1 LASFNTTQSLSPPDP
16 EDISTYRDY
25 LQTAHPIAE
34 AETRFLDPAEDLVSI
49 SSDHMPP
56 SSSSYSASQSSV
68 SSYPSSTI
76 IPQTKPSEPFPD
88 EETQSILPALAAA
101 LATAILIPIL
111 AFTVIPNFIGRIA
124 VTSIAACGVLGAA
137 IQGGVVDMNMVLRSE
152 GLMCVGIYGG
162 VMIVVAGIMAG

>member
-152 GLMCVGIYGG
+152 SLMCVGIYGG